1 MQPPRLGILS
11 NVSVN
16 LLNNRFLIP
25 IYIESELCIYSYP
38 R

>member
-1 MQPPRLGILS
+1 MPPQRRGTPS

-25 IYIESELCIYSYP
+25 IYSYP
-38 R
+38 FHASTKEFT